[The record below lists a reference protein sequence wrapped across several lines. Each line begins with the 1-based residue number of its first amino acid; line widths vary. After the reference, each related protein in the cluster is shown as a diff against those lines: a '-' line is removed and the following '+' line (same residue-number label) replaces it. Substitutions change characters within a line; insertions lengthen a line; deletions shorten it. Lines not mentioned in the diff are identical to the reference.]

1 MKKSIRNMLIIALL
15 NIVALILIMYIKNQ
29 IIAILIREKLISD
42 GSRMG

>member
-29 IIAILIREKLISD
+29 IITTFISKKLLSD
-42 GSRMG
+42 GGRMG